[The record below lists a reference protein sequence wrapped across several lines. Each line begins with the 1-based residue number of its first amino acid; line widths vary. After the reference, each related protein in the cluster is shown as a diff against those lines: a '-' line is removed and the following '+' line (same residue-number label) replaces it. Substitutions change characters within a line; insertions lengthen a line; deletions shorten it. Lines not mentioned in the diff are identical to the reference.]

1 METQNTRQFL
11 LKSVTLSSVD
21 NQSINITPLV
31 IEFSIFES
39 INNPYMLGSLL
50 VEDSSNNIL
59 SNLPI
64 QGRERVVIV
73 VSTPAISAQEYTFD
87 LTVSG
92 INSRTIAGRQQV
104 YDLMLMSYAGMQNE
118 GIRIGKTLEG
128 KPEEIVSS
136 ILSKYLKVKK
146 GLNSSPSAFRQKYLP
161 SLKRPFDFIYQ
172 LARITV
178 SSWEKSNAAK
188 SLGDAP
194 ASSETPESDIT
205 GKDAKRLKGTAGYL
219 FYETY
224 DNYNFRSL
232 NDLMKQ
238 KSKYTYT
245 YGMANDGVS
254 DGKNALKIL
263 DYAFRDEFDML
274 KQLRSGVYST
284 MYVSFDVTTNSYEE
298 RLYKFED
305 SFKEME
311 HLGKTASISKG
322 AKELSQY
329 PTRIMTQMTNNEM
342 FHDQRE
348 TPGKVNAKFKDTYL
362 YANAQSNARYHFA
375 SNQQLNI
382 TVPPNLSIRAGD
394 LLTLKFPNMVNQTG
408 REQKP
413 YDEEHS
419 GKYLVKNIGYNF
431 IVRGANPYTATT
443 VIDAI
448 KDTPGWLIS
457 KAK

>member
-1 METQNTRQFL
+1 
-11 LKSVTLSSVD
+11 
-21 NQSINITPLV
+21 
-31 IEFSIFES
+31 
-39 INNPYMLGSLL
+39 
-50 VEDSSNNIL
+50 
-59 SNLPI
+59 
-64 QGRERVVIV
+64 
-73 VSTPAISAQEYTFD
+73 
-87 LTVSG
+87 
-92 INSRTIAGRQQV
+92 
-104 YDLMLMSYAGMQNE
+104 
-118 GIRIGKTLEG
+118 
-128 KPEEIVSS
+128 
-136 ILSKYLKVKK
+136 
-146 GLNSSPSAFRQKYLP
+146 
-161 SLKRPFDFIYQ
+161 
-172 LARITV
+172 
-178 SSWEKSNAAK
+178 
-188 SLGDAP
+188 LGDAG

-205 GKDAKRLKGTAGYL
+205 GKDVKRLRGTAGYL

-232 NDLMKQ
+232 DDLMKQ
-238 KSKYTYT
+238 RPKYTYT
-245 YGMANDGVS
+245 YGIANDGIS
-254 DGKNALKIL
+254 DSQNALKIL
-263 DYAFRDEFDML
+263 EYTFKDEFDMM

-305 SFKEME
+305 SFSQME

-329 PTRIMTQMTNNEM
+329 PTRIMTQMINNEM
-342 FHDQRE
+342 FHDQ
-348 TPGKVNAKFKDTYL
+348 TNSPGKVSAKFKDTYL
-362 YANAQSNARYHFA
+362 FAIAQSNARYHFA

-408 REQKP
+408 REQTP
-413 YDEEHS
+413 HDEEHS

-431 IVRGANPYTATT
+431 IVRGANPYTAST

>member
-1 METQNTRQFL
+1 
-11 LKSVTLSSVD
+11 
-21 NQSINITPLV
+21 
-31 IEFSIFES
+31 
-39 INNPYMLGSLL
+39 
-50 VEDSSNNIL
+50 
-59 SNLPI
+59 
-64 QGRERVVIV
+64 
-73 VSTPAISAQEYTFD
+73 
-87 LTVSG
+87 
-92 INSRTIAGRQQV
+92 
-104 YDLMLMSYAGMQNE
+104 
-118 GIRIGKTLEG
+118 
-128 KPEEIVSS
+128 
-136 ILSKYLKVKK
+136 
-146 GLNSSPSAFRQKYLP
+146 LNSSPSAFRQKYLP

-238 KSKYTYT
+238 RSKYTYT
-245 YGMANDGVS
+245 YGIANDGVS
-254 DGKNALKIL
+254 DGQNALKIL

-329 PTRIMTQMTNNEM
+329 PTRIMTQMVNNEM

-348 TPGKVNAKFKDTYL
+348 TPGKVNA
-362 YANAQSNARYHFA
+362 
-375 SNQQLNI
+375 
-382 TVPPNLSIRAGD
+382 IRAGD

>member
-1 METQNTRQFL
+1 MTIQNTRQFL
-11 LKSVTLSSVD
+11 LKSVTLSSVE
-21 NQSINITPLV
+21 NQSIDITPLV

-39 INNPYMLGSLL
+39 VNNPYMLGSLL
-50 VEDSSNNIL
+50 VEDSSNNII

-73 VSTPAISAQEYTFD
+73 VSTPAISQQEYTFD

-92 INSRTIAGRQQV
+92 INSRTIGGRQQV
-104 YDLMLMSYAGMQNE
+104 YDLMLMSFAGMQNE

-146 GLNSSPSAFRQKYLP
+146 GLKSSPSAFRQKYIP

-178 SSWEKSNAAK
+178 SNWEQSNSAK
-188 SLGDAP
+188 SSGGGAT
-194 ASSETPESDIT
+194 SETPESDIT
-205 GKDAKRLKGTAGYL
+205 GKDMKRLKGTAGYL

-224 DNYNFRSL
+224 DNYHFRSL
-232 NDLMKQ
+232 NDLMSQ
-238 KSKYTYT
+238 KSKFTFT
-245 YGMANDGVS
+245 YGIANDGVS
-254 DGKNALKIL
+254 DSQNAYKIL
-263 DYAFRDEFDML
+263 DYSFRDEFDML

-284 MYVSFDVTTNSYEE
+284 MYVAFDVTTNSYEE

-305 SFKEME
+305 SFNEMR

-329 PTRIMTQMTNNEM
+329 PTRIMTQMINNEM
-342 FHDQRE
+342 FHDQTS
-348 TPGKVNAKFKDTYL
+348 TPGKVDAKFKDTYL
-362 YANAQSNARYHFA
+362 YAIAQSNARYHFA

-382 TVPPNLSIRAGD
+382 TVPPNLSVRAGD

-408 REQKP
+408 REQTP

>member
-1 METQNTRQFL
+1 MAIENSRQFE

-21 NQSINITPLV
+21 NQIINITPLV
-31 IEFSIFES
+31 IEFTIFES

-50 VEDSSNNIL
+50 LEDSSNNIL

-64 QGRERVVIV
+64 QGRERVKIT
-73 VSTPAISAQEYTFD
+73 VSTPAISQQEYTFD
-87 LTVSG
+87 MVVSG
-92 INSRTIAGRQQV
+92 IGSRTLSDRNQF
-104 YDLMLMSYAGMQNE
+104 YNLMLMTYAGMQNE

-136 ILSKYLKVKK
+136 ILSNYLKVKK
-146 GLNSSPSAFRQKYLP
+146 GLKSSPSAFRQKYIP

-178 SSWEKSNAAK
+178 SSWEQSNAGK
-188 SLGDAP
+188 L
-194 ASSETPESDIT
+194 SEGGATSEMPESDIT
-205 GKDAKRLKGTAGYL
+205 GKDMKKLKGTAGYL

-224 DNYNFRSL
+224 DNYHFRSL
-232 NDLMKQ
+232 NDLMSQ
-238 KSKYTYT
+238 KSKFTFT
-245 YGMANDGVS
+245 YGIANDGVS
-254 DGKNALKIL
+254 DSQNAFKIL
-263 DYAFRDEFDML
+263 DYTFRDEFDML

-284 MYVSFDVTTNSYEE
+284 MYVAFDVTTNTYEE

-305 SFKEME
+305 SFNQMK

-329 PTRIMTQMTNNEM
+329 PTRIMTQMINNEM
-342 FHDQRE
+342 FHDKRD
-348 TPGKVNAKFKDTYL
+348 TPGKENAKFKDTYL
-362 YANAQSNARYHFA
+362 YAIAQSNARYHFA

-382 TVPPNLSIRAGD
+382 TVPPNLSVRAGD

-408 REQKP
+408 REQTP

-419 GKYLVKNIGYNF
+419 GTYLVKNIGYNF

>member
-1 METQNTRQFL
+1 MTIENSRQFL

-31 IEFSIFES
+31 VEFTIFES
-39 INNPYMLGSLL
+39 INNPYMLASILL
-50 VEDSSNNIL
+50 EDSSNNIL

-64 QGRERVVIV
+64 QGRERIVMV
-73 VSTPAISAQEYTFD
+73 VSTPAISNKEYTFD
-87 LTVSG
+87 FTVSG
-92 INSRTIAGRQQV
+92 IQSRTLSDRNQF
-104 YDLMLMSYAGMQNE
+104 YSLMLMSYAGMQNE

-146 GLNSSPSAFRQKYLP
+146 GLKSSPSAFRQKYIP

-178 SSWEKSNAAK
+178 SNWEQSNATK
-188 SLGDAP
+188 STD
-194 ASSETPESDIT
+194 SEATAESPGSDIT
-205 GKDAKRLKGTAGYL
+205 GKDMKRLKGTAGYL

-224 DNYNFRSL
+224 DNYHFRSL
-232 NDLMKQ
+232 NDLMGQ
-238 KSKYTYT
+238 KPKFTFT
-245 YGMANDGVS
+245 YGIANDGVS
-254 DGKNALKIL
+254 DSQNAYKIL
-263 DYAFRDEFDML
+263 EYTFRDEFDML

-284 MYVSFDVTTNSYEE
+284 MYVAFDVSTNTYEE
-298 RLYKFED
+298 KLYKFED
-305 SFKEME
+305 SFNEMK
-311 HLGKTASISKG
+311 HLGKTANISKG

-329 PTRIMTQMTNNEM
+329 PTRIMTQMINNEM
-342 FHDQRE
+342 FHDQ
-348 TPGKVNAKFKDTYL
+348 TNSPGKVDAKFKDTYL
-362 YANAQSNARYHFA
+362 YAIAQSNARYHFA

-382 TVPPNLSIRAGD
+382 TVPPNLSVRAGD

-408 REQKP
+408 REQTP

-419 GKYLVKNIGYNF
+419 GNYLVKNIGYNF

-443 VIDAI
+443 VIDVI